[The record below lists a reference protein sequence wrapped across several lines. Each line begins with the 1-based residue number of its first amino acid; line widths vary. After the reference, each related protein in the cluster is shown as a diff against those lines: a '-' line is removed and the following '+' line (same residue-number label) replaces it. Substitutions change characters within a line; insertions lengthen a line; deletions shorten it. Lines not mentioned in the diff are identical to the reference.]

1 MAGGRTYAHDM
12 TSGPIV
18 QQLVLFALPLIVGNL
33 FQQLYN
39 TVDSLVVGN
48 FVSMQAL
55 AAVGSTASIINTLVM
70 FFNGVSIGAG
80 AVISRFYGAHDD
92 AGLHRSIE
100 TTIGLTALLSVLFTA
115 IGYFSVPY
123 TLRFMSTPEDV
134 LADAATYLHIYYL
147 GFAGLFF
154 YNIGSAIMR
163 AVGDTRRP
171 LYFLIFTSI
180 LNVIL
185 DLFFVLVLHH
195 AIDGVAYATIISQGI
210 SAVLVMMVLTR
221 STANYHITWQD
232 VRIERELS
240 QSILGLGLPIGL
252 QQSITALSNVFVQGY
267 INVHGSYV
275 MAGWS
280 IYTKMDQFVFLPI
293 TSMSQSATTFVSQN
307 MGAKKYERALRG
319 TVRAVQVAWVVTTII
334 FAGVWAAAPTLTK
347 LFTSE
352 EEAVRFG
359 TQFLRLNLPLFI
371 VTGTNH
377 TLAGGL
383 RGLGNARDPMLIFL
397 LGQVVLRQIYLF
409 VMTKIIDEPWIV
421 ALSFPFGWTV
431 TCIMMYF
438 CYRKTVRKVKAMEA
452 AENAA

>member
-1 MAGGRTYAHDM
+1 MAEGKNYARDM

-18 QQLVLFALPLIVGNL
+18 RELVVYALPLIVGNL

-55 AAVGSTASIINTLVM
+55 AAVGSTAAIINMLVL
-70 FFNGVSIGAG
+70 FFNGISIGAG
-80 AVISRFYGAHDD
+80 AVISRFFGARDD
-92 AGLHRSIE
+92 NGLHRSIE
-100 TTIGLTALLSVLFTA
+100 TTIGLTAVLSVLFTL

-134 LADAATYLHIYYL
+134 LADAALYLHIYYL

-180 LNVIL
+180 LNVFL
-185 DLFFVLVLHH
+185 DLYFVLILHR
-195 AIDGVAYATIISQGI
+195 AIDGVAYATVISQGI
-210 SAVLVMMVLTR
+210 SAVLVMAVLTR
-221 STANYHITWQD
+221 SAENYRVTWHD
-232 VRIERELS
+232 VRIERDLS
-240 QSILGLGLPIGL
+240 KKILGLGFPIGL
-252 QQSITALSNVFVQGY
+252 QQSITAFSNVFVQGY
-267 INVHGSYV
+267 INVHGSSV

-280 IYTKMDQFVFLPI
+280 IYTRTDQFVFLPI

-307 MGAKKYERALRG
+307 MGAGRYDRAKRG
-319 TVRAVQVAWVVTTII
+319 TVRAVQAAWVVTAAISACV
-334 FAGVWAAAPTLTK
+334 FAVAPGLAR

-352 EEAVRFG
+352 PEAVRFG
-359 TQFLRLNLPLFI
+359 TEFLRLNLPLFI
-371 VTGTNH
+371 LTGTNH

-383 RGLGNARDPMLIFL
+383 RGLGHARDPMVIFL
-397 LGQVVLRQIYLF
+397 IGQVLLRQIYLF
-409 VMTKIIDEPWIV
+409 VVTKFIDEPWVV
-421 ALSFPFGWTV
+421 ASSFPFGWAV
-431 TCIMMYF
+431 TCVMMYF
-438 CYRKTVRKVKAMEA
+438 CYRNTIRRVGELERKSE
-452 AENAA
+452 